1 VEVRGPIGVRQ
12 ILLEISLGFWDG
24 KSAAII
30 QRFNMVAKWLP
41 KNVTKAIILLEIVE
55 IIHSTRCTEYLL
67 TKSMTYCEGSKT
79 VKRPYFLSYM
89 NLPIAG
95 VFRRGA
101 TSL

>member
-1 VEVRGPIGVRQ
+1 VRLACGR
-12 ILLEISLGFWDG
+12 FCWR
-24 KSAAII
+24 SAWVSGTESRPRSYKDSI
-30 QRFNMVAKWLP
+30 WLP

-89 NLPIAG
+89 NAPIAG
-95 VFRRGA
+95 VCRRGA